1 MGYSVSDW
9 AMSDDRRSIS
19 GYAFKSCD
27 ESSLI
32 SWKSKKQS
40 IVALSSCE
48 AEYVAL
54 LKTESLDNA
63 ILAF

>member
-1 MGYSVSDW
+1 
-9 AMSDDRRSIS
+9 MSDVKRSIS
-19 GYAFKSCD
+19 GYAFKLCD

-48 AEYVAL
+48 ASHCY
-54 LKTESLDNA
+54 TGS
-63 ILAF
+63 